1 MEILNIIDPVQFRTY
16 ILVLLRVSIFL
27 FMFPVFSSPVFPAT
41 LKMGFAM
48 VISLLFYSVVPVD
61 LTRFPLDV
69 ISTGLLVLA
78 ELMVGLALGLSL
90 RIFFGAVQLAGEMI
104 GFQMGFSMINVV
116 DPQSGANVSIM
127 DQIGYWVCVVVFLVI
142 NGHHI
147 IISALIN
154 SFELVPIGVF
164 VMQKILVL
172 KLLDL
177 TGALFVV
184 GIKIGAP
191 VMAALFFV
199 SVGFGLV
206 SKFAPQ
212 MNVMI
217 VAFPL
222 KIVAGLFLFGLTLEV
237 IVIVT
242 REYVEGFKKLL
253 MVLLFYAGGG

>member
-1 MEILNIIDPVQFRTY
+1 MDILNIIDPVQFRTY
-16 ILVLLRVSIFL
+16 MLVLLRVSIFL
-27 FMFPVFSSPVFPAT
+27 LMFPIFSSAVFPAT
-41 LKMGFAM
+41 LKMGLAM

-61 LTRFPLDV
+61 LTRFPLDA
-69 ISTGLLVLA
+69 ISTGLLILA
-78 ELMVGLALGLSL
+78 EAMVGLTLGLCL
-90 RIFFGAVQLAGEMI
+90 RIFFGSVQLAGQVI
-104 GFQMGFSMINVV
+104 GFQMGFAMINVV

-127 DQIGYWVCVVVFLVI
+127 DQLGYWVCVVVFLML

-154 SFELVPIGVF
+154 SFELVPVGGF
-164 VMQKILVL
+164 MMQKIVLV

-177 TGALFVV
+177 AGGLFLMA
-184 GIKIGAP
+184 IKIGAP
-191 VMAALFFV
+191 VIAALFFV

-222 KIVAGLFLFGLTLEV
+222 KIVAGLFLFGLTLEI

-242 REYVEGFKKLL
+242 REYVEGFKRLL
-253 MVLLFYAGGG
+253 MSLLFYVGGG

>member
-1 MEILNIIDPVQFRTY
+1 MDILNIIDPVQFRTY
-16 ILVLLRVSIFL
+16 MLVLLRVSIFL
-27 FMFPVFSSPVFPAT
+27 LMFPIFSSPVFPAT
-41 LKMGFAM
+41 LKMGLAM

-61 LTRFPLDV
+61 LPRFPMDA
-69 ISTGLLVLA
+69 ISTGLLILA
-78 ELMVGLALGLSL
+78 EAMVGLTLGLCL
-90 RIFFGAVQLAGEMI
+90 RIFFGSVQLAGQVI
-104 GFQMGFSMINVV
+104 GFQMGFAMINVV

-127 DQIGYWVCVVVFLVI
+127 DQLGYWVCVVVFLML

-147 IISALIN
+147 IITALIN
-154 SFELVPIGVF
+154 SFELVPVGVF
-164 VMQKILVL
+164 MMQKIIMV

-177 TGALFVV
+177 AGGLFLLAV
-184 GIKIGAP
+184 KIGAP
-191 VMAALFFV
+191 VIAALFFV

-222 KIVAGLFLFGLTLEV
+222 KIVAGLFLFGLTLEI

-253 MVLLFYAGGG
+253 MVLLFFAGGG

>member
-1 MEILNIIDPVQFRTY
+1 M
-16 ILVLLRVSIFL
+16 LVLLRVSIFL
-27 FMFPVFSSPVFPAT
+27 LMFPIFSSAVFPAT
-41 LKMGFAM
+41 LKMGLAM

-61 LTRFPLDV
+61 LTRFPMDA
-69 ISTGLLVLA
+69 ISTGLLILA
-78 ELMVGLALGLSL
+78 EAMVGLTLGLCL
-90 RIFFGAVQLAGEMI
+90 RIFFGSVQLAGQVI
-104 GFQMGFSMINVV
+104 GFQMGFAMINVV

-127 DQIGYWVCVVVFLVI
+127 DQLGYWVCVVVFLML

-147 IISALIN
+147 IITALIN
-154 SFELVPIGVF
+154 SFELVPVGVF
-164 VMQKILVL
+164 MMQKIIMV

-177 TGALFVV
+177 AGGLFLLAV
-184 GIKIGAP
+184 KIGAP
-191 VMAALFFV
+191 VIAALFFV

-222 KIVAGLFLFGLTLEV
+222 KIVAGLFLFGLTLEI

-253 MVLLFYAGGG
+253 MYLLFFAGGG

>member
-1 MEILNIIDPVQFRTY
+1 MDILNIIDPVQLRTY
-16 ILVLLRVSIFL
+16 MLVLLRVSIFL
-27 FMFPVFSSPVFPAT
+27 LMFPIFSSAVFPAT
-41 LKMGFAM
+41 LKMGLAM

-61 LTRFPLDV
+61 LTRFPMDA

-78 ELMVGLALGLSL
+78 EAMVGLTLGLCL
-90 RIFFGAVQLAGEMI
+90 RIFFGSVQLAGQVI
-104 GFQMGFSMINVV
+104 GFQMGFAMINVV

-127 DQIGYWVCVVVFLVI
+127 DQLGYWVCVVVFLML

-147 IISALIN
+147 IITALIN
-154 SFELVPIGVF
+154 SFELVPVGVF
-164 VMQKILVL
+164 MMQKILMV

-177 TGALFVV
+177 AGGLFLLA
-184 GIKIGAP
+184 IKIGAP
-191 VMAALFFV
+191 VIAALFFV

-222 KIVAGLFLFGLTLEV
+222 KIVAGLFLFGLTLEI
-237 IVIVT
+237 IVLVT
-242 REYVEGFKKLL
+242 REYVDGFKRLL
-253 MVLLFYAGGG
+253 MTLLFYAGGG

>member
-16 ILVLLRVSIFL
+16 MLVLLRVSIFL
-27 FMFPVFSSPVFPAT
+27 LMFPIFSSDVFPTT

-61 LTRFPLDV
+61 LTRFPLDA
-69 ISTGLLVLA
+69 ISTGLLILT
-78 ELMVGLALGLSL
+78 EGMVGLTLGLCL
-90 RIFFGAVQLAGEMI
+90 RIFFGSVQLAGQVI
-104 GFQMGFSMINVV
+104 GFQMGFAMINVV

-127 DQIGYWVCVVVFLVI
+127 DQIGYWVCVVVFLI
-142 NGHHI
+142 LNGHHI

-154 SFELVPIGVF
+154 SFELVPVGVF
-164 VMQKILVL
+164 IMQKLLLV

-177 TGALFVV
+177 AGGLFLVA
-184 GIKIGAP
+184 IKIGAP
-191 VMAALFFV
+191 VIAALFFV

-222 KIVAGLFLFGLTLEV
+222 KIVVGLFLFGLTLEI
-237 IVIVT
+237 IVLIT
-242 REYVEGFKKLL
+242 REYVDGFKRLL
-253 MVLLFYAGGG
+253 MTLLFYVGGG

>member
-1 MEILNIIDPVQFRTY
+1 MDILNIIDPVQFRTY
-16 ILVLLRVSIFL
+16 MLVLLRVSIFL
-27 FMFPVFSSPVFPAT
+27 LMFPIFSSAVFPAT
-41 LKMGFAM
+41 LKMGLAM

-61 LTRFPLDV
+61 LTRFPMDA
-69 ISTGLLVLA
+69 ISTGLLILA
-78 ELMVGLALGLSL
+78 EAMVGLTLGLCL
-90 RIFFGAVQLAGEMI
+90 RIFFGSVQLAGQVI
-104 GFQMGFSMINVV
+104 GFQMGFAMINVV

-127 DQIGYWVCVVVFLVI
+127 DQLGYWVCVVVFLML

-147 IISALIN
+147 IITALIN
-154 SFELVPIGVF
+154 SFELVPVGVF
-164 VMQKILVL
+164 MMQKIIMV

-177 TGALFVV
+177 AGGLFLLAV
-184 GIKIGAP
+184 KIGAP
-191 VMAALFFV
+191 VIAALFFV

-222 KIVAGLFLFGLTLEV
+222 KIVAGLFLFGLTLEI

-253 MVLLFYAGGG
+253 MVLLFFAGGG

>member
-1 MEILNIIDPVQFRTY
+1 MDILNIIDPVQLRTY
-16 ILVLLRVSIFL
+16 MLVLLRVSIFL
-27 FMFPVFSSPVFPAT
+27 LMFPIFSSAVFPAT
-41 LKMGFAM
+41 LKMGLAM

-61 LTRFPLDV
+61 LTRFPLDA
-69 ISTGLLVLA
+69 ISTGLLILA
-78 ELMVGLALGLSL
+78 EAMVGLTLGLCL
-90 RIFFGAVQLAGEMI
+90 RIFFGSVQLAGQVI
-104 GFQMGFSMINVV
+104 GFQMGFAMINVV

-127 DQIGYWVCVVVFLVI
+127 DQLGYWVCVVVFLML

-154 SFELVPIGVF
+154 SFELVPVGVF
-164 VMQKILVL
+164 VMQKILMV

-177 TGALFVV
+177 AGGLFLLA
-184 GIKIGAP
+184 IKIGAP
-191 VMAALFFV
+191 VIAALFFV

-222 KIVAGLFLFGLTLEV
+222 KIVTGLFLFGLTLEI
-237 IVIVT
+237 IVLVT
-242 REYVEGFKKLL
+242 REYVDGFKRLL
-253 MVLLFYAGGG
+253 MTLLFYAGGG

>member
-1 MEILNIIDPVQFRTY
+1 MEILNIIDPVQIRTY
-16 ILVLLRVSIFL
+16 LLVLLRVSIFL
-27 FMFPVFSSPVFPAT
+27 FMFPIFSSPVFPAT

-48 VISLLFYSVVPVD
+48 VMSLLFYSVVPVD

-78 ELMVGLALGLSL
+78 EFMVGLALGLCL
-90 RIFFGAVQLAGEMI
+90 RIFFGSVQLAGQVI
-104 GFQMGFSMINVV
+104 GFQMGFAMINVV

-127 DQIGYWVCVVVFLVI
+127 DQIGYWVCVVVFLII

-164 VMQKILVL
+164 VMQKILLL

-177 TGALFVV
+177 AGGLFIVA
-184 GIKIGAP
+184 IKIGAP
-191 VMAALFFV
+191 VIAALFFV
-199 SVGFGLV
+199 SVGFGLI

-222 KIVAGLFLFGLTLEV
+222 KIVVGLFLFGLTLEV

-242 REYVEGFKKLL
+242 REYVAGFKKIL
-253 MVLLFYAGGG
+253 MALLFYAGGG